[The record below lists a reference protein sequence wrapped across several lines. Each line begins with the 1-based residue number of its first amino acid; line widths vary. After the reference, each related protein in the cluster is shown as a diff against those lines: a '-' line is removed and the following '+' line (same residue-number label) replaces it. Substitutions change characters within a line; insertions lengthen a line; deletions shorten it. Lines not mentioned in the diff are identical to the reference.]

1 MNLDKHIMGGEKWI
15 KLLKNAHIRS
25 ESGSKNQPTDIRSE
39 FQRDFDRIVFSSAF
53 RRLQNKT
60 QVLPLPKSDYVRNRL
75 THSIETS
82 SVGRSIGNIV
92 GRNIL
97 NKYPEIT
104 RQTGIKSSDFGY
116 MVSSACLAHDIGN
129 PPFGHSGEEAIG
141 LYFNS
146 NKAKPYLEVLNK
158 KQIAD
163 LKNFEGNAAGFRI
176 ISRTLELQSHIRGG
190 LNLTYGTY
198 ATFTKYPKE
207 VLPIRSNEPKA
218 SLKKYGLFQTEIESY
233 KKIAINLNLKSQS
246 HSEEEIAWHRFP
258 LSFLVEAA
266 DDICYH
272 IIDYEDGY
280 NVKLISFEEILGSF
294 TEILILCK
302 NIFFKEKLGHIIDKH
317 SKVTYLRSLVINELI
332 HKVSLIFNQNEKDIV
347 EGAFDKALLK
357 CLDPRLTKILEKI
370 LEISE
375 EKIYK
380 SKPILKIETAGF
392 KVIPFLLHTFIK
404 ARLTTNNYV
413 GKKQILAL
421 LPPQYHSGT
430 TNYEKILN
438 IVMFISSMTDRF
450 TVELYKNLNGIELA
464 GY

>member
-1 MNLDKHIMGGEKWI
+1 MTENKWI
-15 KLLKNAHIRS
+15 DLLKNANTRLEPRS
-25 ESGSKNQPTDIRSE
+25 TSNTTDIRSE

-82 SVGRSIGNIV
+82 SVGRSLGSMV
-92 GRNIL
+92 GDTIL
-97 NKYPEIT
+97 KKYPSINKKL
-104 RQTGIKSSDFGY
+104 GIKASDFGY

-129 PPFGHSGEEAIG
+129 PPFGHSGEKAIG
-141 LYFNS
+141 SYFKKKRSQNF
-146 NKAKPYLEVLNK
+146 LESLNT

-163 LKNFEGNAAGFRI
+163 LINFEGNSAGFRI
-176 ISRTLELQSHIRGG
+176 ISQTLDLQSKRPGG

-207 VLPIRSNEPKA
+207 VLPDRDNEDKA
-218 SLKKYGLFQTEIESY
+218 SLSKYGLFQAEIDTY
-233 KKIAINLNLKSQS
+233 KTIANKLNLKSQS
-246 HSEEEIAWHRFP
+246 KSKSDFAWHRFP

-272 IIDYEDGY
+272 IIDFEDGY
-280 NVKLISFEEILGSF
+280 NVKLISFEEIYGCF
-294 TEILILCK
+294 TEILTLCK
-302 NIFFKEKLGHIIDKH
+302 NSTFKEKLTKILDKH
-317 SKVTYLRSLVINELI
+317 SQITYLRSIVINELI
-332 HKVSLIFNQNEKDIV
+332 DKTSALFIEHENDIID
-347 EGAFDKALLK
+347 GSFDKPLLK
-357 CLDPRLTKILEKI
+357 CLEPELIKVLDQIMK
-370 LEISE
+370 SSV

-380 SKPILKIETAGF
+380 SEPILKIETAGL

-404 ARLTTNNYV
+404 ARLTKKDYE
-413 GKKQILAL
+413 GKKQILGL
-421 LPPQYHSGT
+421 LPVQYHSGDN
-430 TNYEKILN
+430 NYERILN

-450 TVELYKNLNGIELA
+450 AVELYKNLNGIELA